1 MKKLKI
7 LLVVGVTLL
16 LSGCNN
22 FNDHDKEILIENLEK
37 YSLDIK
43 DMKINKN
50 AAIIEVQNF
59 EGTIDSYYE
68 TINRLNVV
76 FVENTILETDEVLLD
91 KEMMVLNLFKIVE
104 NQIKL
109 SNENFILD
117 YIVDNGT
124 KYQLKKEKY
133 TFIEKSTNSNKGI
146 IFAENK
152 LEKEYIEAI
161 EKEVESNNKKTK
173 KDWIDEKPDDELW
186 KEVVESLYDI
196 YGEE

>member
-1 MKKLKI
+1 MKKIKI

-59 EGTIDSYYE
+59 EGTIYSYYE
-68 TINRLNVV
+68 TINGLNVV
-76 FVENTILETDEVLLD
+76 FVGNPILETDEVLLD

-133 TFIEKSTNSNKGI
+133 TFIEKSTHSNKGI